1 VVLVVDTSGS
11 MQDGPLE
18 AAKSAGVAFIE
29 ALGPRDEVALLPFNS
44 TVGPATAFTTDKAQV
59 AAALNAQVAEG
70 ETSLYDALHTAAGLA
85 AGAPV
90 DNRRAIVL
98 LTDGRD
104 TGSRQTALTGMTAAQ
119 DANALVYTISV
130 GGDVDGAVLASL
142 SEPTGGRYI
151 PAASAADLQGIYV
164 ELARELTGQFLLT
177 YTSTTRTAKDYESI
191 RVLVRYTP
199 PGGEAVT
206 QELRYRPPPAAIL
219 PPTPAPRP
227 TAAVT
232 AVPLP
237 PGLSWTIPR
246 PAPPVVVAPPVDP
259 LPVPGQAIG
268 LMAGVLAALAVL
280 LAGGGLVLL
289 TAPSSVRSRM
299 GRYVA
304 PQELD
309 GLPGAP
315 RASFSA
321 RVLYPMLDTLGRRLN
336 ALTPGSYLDQVQ
348 QLLYQAGPPYRLQ
361 RSSFLGLQVGLA
373 VGTMLLA
380 LLWAFLS
387 ARNEPLKWLLAGG
400 GGLFAGFYIPYFML
414 TRRVTRRKK
423 QLLRA
428 LPAALDFLVIMVEAG
443 TGFDSA
449 LGEVSRRWRNT
460 LTDEFAL
467 LLIDFQIG
475 KPRRDAWRELTT
487 RTQVPELNSFVAAML
502 QSEQTGASISHL
514 LRTQAEQ
521 MRIRRRQRAEE
532 EARMAPVKM
541 LIPMALF
548 IFPCILIIILGPAI
562 PQIMSTLGNLGQ

>member
-1 VVLVVDTSGS
+1 
-11 MQDGPLE
+11 
-18 AAKSAGVAFIE
+18 
-29 ALGPRDEVALLPFNS
+29 
-44 TVGPATAFTTDKAQV
+44 
-59 AAALNAQVAEG
+59 
-70 ETSLYDALHTAAGLA
+70 
-85 AGAPV
+85 
-90 DNRRAIVL
+90 
-98 LTDGRD
+98 
-104 TGSRQTALTGMTAAQ
+104 
-119 DANALVYTISV
+119 
-130 GGDVDGAVLASL
+130 
-142 SEPTGGRYI
+142 
-151 PAASAADLQGIYV
+151 
-164 ELARELTGQFLLT
+164 LLT
-177 YTSTTRTAKDYESI
+177 YTSATHTAKSYESI
-191 RVLVRYTP
+191 RVLVRYTA
-199 PGGEAVT
+199 PGGEVVT
-206 QELRYRPPPAAIL
+206 QELRYRPPPAAIR
-219 PPTPAPRP
+219 PPTPGARP
-227 TAAVT
+227 TAAT
-232 AVPLP
+232 TPVPLP
-237 PGLSWTIPR
+237 PGLSRTVPQ
-246 PAPPVVVAPPVDP
+246 APPPVAAVPPLDP
-259 LPVPGQAIG
+259 APVPGSVIALAAG
-268 LMAGVLAALAVL
+268 LLAALAVL

-289 TAPSSVRSRM
+289 TAPSQVRSRM

-315 RASFSA
+315 RASFQT
-321 RVLYPMLDTLGRRLN
+321 RVLYPFLDNLGRRLN

-348 QLLYQAGPPYRLQ
+348 QLLYQAGPPYRMQ
-361 RSSFLGLQVGLA
+361 RSGFLGLQVGLA
-373 VGTMLLA
+373 LGVMLLA

-423 QLLRA
+423 LLLRA

-475 KPRRDAWRELTT
+475 KPRRDAWRELTQ

-502 QSEQTGASISHL
+502 QSEQTGASIGTL

-548 IFPCILIIILGPAI
+548 IFPCILIVILGPAI
-562 PQIMSTLGNLGQ
+562 PQIMTTLGNLGQ